1 MTSLTVKVQMQNCS
15 WSEVSEKNVK
25 PRAFGVCKVCQ
36 MNDTLLL
43 LIGDV
48 TYAVNKG
55 MPVVVQSSRDRIV
68 FVFRSQDDDIMYG
81 LSAIKSKNSLG
92 FKAMLSEN
100 MCIEEADFV
109 EENDEKKENT
119 SKVSEYSN
127 KIVSVISKGGKLGLD
142 VIDKGTE
149 KTKKGISRMTDKA
162 KEKIPKKEQPTS
174 VSSGTKSKI
183 EKAKLASGMA
193 VTVSASL
200 LKGALEA
207 ANNVTEQLTPVL
219 KEYLEKKGV
228 KTDKPAGPKTDAAIT
243 VGKQS
248 LKTAIELYFAMKE
261 ASVVLMS
268 ASLDATAELVE
279 HRYGDD
285 AGAAARDVAVA
296 GKNALEASKNL
307 GGIGV
312 KQAAKKVLADTA
324 IRSLDAPEEARQA
337 RQQREAAKVLAED
350 SKTNENDS
358 LASPGTSKALEMD

>member
-1 MTSLTVKVQMQNCS
+1 MTSLNVKVQMQNCT
-15 WSEVSEKNVK
+15 WSEVNEKNVK
-25 PRAFGVCKVCQ
+25 PRAFGMCKVCQ

-43 LIGDV
+43 LIGDI

-55 MPVVVQSSRDRIV
+55 MPVVAQSSRDRIV
-68 FVFRSQDDDIMYG
+68 FVFRSQDDDIMFG
-81 LSAIKSKNSLG
+81 LSAIKSKESLA
-92 FKAMLSEN
+92 FKAILGEM
-100 MCIEEADFV
+100 MCIEEDDFV
-109 EENDEKKENT
+109 EEQDEKKEST

-127 KIVSVISKGGKLGLD
+127 KIASVISKGGKLGLE
-142 VIDKGTE
+142 VIEKGTE
-149 KTKKGISRMTDKA
+149 KTKKGITIMTDKA
-162 KEKIPKKEQPTS
+162 KEKIPKTEQPLN
-174 VSSGTKSKI
+174 VSPSTKARI

-193 VTVSASL
+193 VTVSSSL

-219 KEYLEKKGV
+219 KEYLEKKGL

-261 ASVVLMS
+261 ASVVLMA
-268 ASLDATAELVE
+268 ASLDATADLVE

-312 KQAAKKVLADTA
+312 KQTAKKVLADTA
-324 IRSLDAPEEARQA
+324 IRSLDAPEEARLT
-337 RQQREAAKVLAED
+337 RQQREAAKVLTED
-350 SKTNENDS
+350 SKNNEKD
-358 LASPGTSKALEMD
+358 LATLGNSKALEMD

>member
-1 MTSLTVKVQMQNCS
+1 
-15 WSEVSEKNVK
+15 
-25 PRAFGVCKVCQ
+25 

-48 TYAVNKG
+48 TYALNKG
-55 MPVVVQSSRDRIV
+55 MPVVVQSSTDRMV

-81 LSAIKSKNSLG
+81 LSAIMSNDCLA
-92 FKAMLSEN
+92 FKAMLRE
-100 MCIEEADFV
+100 MMFIEEEDFV
-109 EENDEKKENT
+109 EEKDEKEEST
-119 SKVSEYSN
+119 SKVTKYSN
-127 KIVSVISKGGKLGLD
+127 KLISVISKGGKLGKE

-149 KTKKGISRMTDKA
+149 KTKKGITIMTVKA
-162 KEKIPKKEQPTS
+162 KEKIPKKEQPLN
-174 VSSGTKSKI
+174 VSSGTKAKI

-193 VTVSASL
+193 VTVSSSL

-207 ANNVTEQLTPVL
+207 ANNLTEQLTPVL
-219 KEYLEKKGV
+219 KEYLEKKGL

-268 ASLDATAELVE
+268 ASLDATAELIE

-312 KQAAKKVLADTA
+312 KQTAKKVLADTA

-350 SKTNENDS
+350 SLEKTNENET
-358 LASPGTSKALEMD
+358 LAKPNSSGNSKAFEMD